1 MERMG
6 LLCLGIYIDAKIF
19 AFKDALMLPLRECV
33 VNRHFQIGADG
44 ALEYPFDGDLGQM
57 SNSTALTALEAHA
70 GDNDD
75 MAA

>member
-1 MERMG
+1 MS
-6 LLCLGIYIDAKIF
+6 
-19 AFKDALMLPLRECV
+19 
-33 VNRHFQIGADG
+33 HFQIGADG
-44 ALEYPFDGDLGQM
+44 ALEYPFGGDLGQM